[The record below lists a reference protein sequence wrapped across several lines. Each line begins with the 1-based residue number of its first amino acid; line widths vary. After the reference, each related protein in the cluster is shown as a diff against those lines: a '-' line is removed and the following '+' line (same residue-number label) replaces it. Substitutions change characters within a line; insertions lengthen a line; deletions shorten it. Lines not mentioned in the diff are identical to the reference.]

1 MKKIFLLV
9 FAAAT
14 LLVVSCKKDKD
25 NNGTTPPPSAKTLI
39 KMTKQEGT
47 VTTVYN
53 FTYDG
58 AKRLTSFKSA
68 DNKAGASFSYD
79 ANGNLVKVE
88 ENEDDYKNIYTYS
101 YTNNKPVS
109 GTFKSWQKTA
119 GEPDDL
125 IEDDQLTYTLTNNQ
139 VTKIHVMFT
148 LSQDAADFNLTYG
161 GNGNLSSIVG
171 AGNNYTA
178 SFTYGNKKPV
188 FPIVSPYVLDQSGF
202 SLQFVAKNE
211 LLSIVFDFPG
221 TQFDETLNNQYTYDQ
236 DGYVLTSTDGSSSV
250 TYQYQ

>member
-1 MKKIFLLV
+1 MKKISLFVL
-9 FAAAT
+9 AAAT
-14 LLVVSCKKDKD
+14 VLIVSCKKDKD
-25 NNGTTPPPSAKTLI
+25 NNGTTPPPASKTLV
-39 KMTKQEGT
+39 KMTKKEGN

-53 FTYDG
+53 FTYDA

-68 DNKAGASFSYD
+68 DNLAGASFTYD
-79 ANGNLVKVE
+79 ASGNLVKVE
-88 ENEDDYKNIYTYS
+88 QNEDDYKNIYTYS

-125 IEDDQLTYTLTNNQ
+125 IEDDLLTYTLTNNQ
-139 VTKIHVMFT
+139 VTKIHVAFT

-161 GNGNLSSIVG
+161 SNGNLSSIVS
-171 AGNNYTA
+171 AANTYTA

-188 FPIVSPYVLDQSGF
+188 FPIVSPYVLDQAGF

-211 LLSIVFDFPG
+211 LLSIAFDFPD
-221 TQFDETLNNQYTYDQ
+221 TQFDETMNNQYTYDS
-236 DGYVLTSTDGSSSV
+236 DGYVLTSTDGTSNV